1 MRAGHLE
8 ERSQRPEVFRGGV
21 YGTAPVSGKVIQG
34 KVEGNAR
41 TSGTGYWAEGRS
53 IQGDGGSVDGVGTKK
68 VSLGWAH
75 IKAGELASVSVIYD
89 HNNAT

>member
-8 ERSQRPEVFRGGV
+8 ERSQRPGVFRGGV
-21 YGTAPVSGKVIQG
+21 YGTAPVSGKVIQE

-53 IQGDGGSVDGVGTKK
+53 IQGDGKVIKRKWHPRCQAKDQGS
-68 VSLGWAH
+68 
-75 IKAGELASVSVIYD
+75 
-89 HNNAT
+89 NNLVYIPLMR